1 MKTILF
7 YDTETTGLPNW
18 KTPSGGEDQPHI
30 VQIGALLVD
39 VETKEVLKELD
50 VIVKPEGWE
59 IPEDTIEVHGITNE
73 HALEV
78 GIPEKEAITHL
89 LDMLHS
95 VEGVERVAYNRTFD
109 QRIIRIGLKRFFSE
123 EVQDVWAEKDNH
135 HCAMLMAKKICK
147 IEPKGRYGYKNP
159 KLSEAYKFFTGEEL
173 EGAHNALVDTKA
185 AMTVYFA
192 CLEYNEE

>member
-7 YDTETTGLPNW
+7 YDNETTGPPNW
-18 KTPSGGEDQPHI
+18 NTAIDGDDQPHI

-59 IPEDTIEVHGITNE
+59 IPQDTIEVHGITNE

-78 GIPEKEAITHL
+78 GIPEKEAITRL

-95 VEGVERVAYNRTFD
+95 AEGVQRVAYNRTFNK
-109 QRIIRIGLKRFFSE
+109 RIIRIGLKRFFTE
-123 EVQDVWAEKDNH
+123 EVQDIWAEKDDH
-135 HCAMLMAKKICK
+135 DCAMLMAKGICR
-147 IEPKGRYGYKNP
+147 IEPKDRYGYKNP
-159 KLSEAYKFFTGEEL
+159 NLSEAYKFFTSEEL
-173 EGAHNALVDTKA
+173 EVAHNALVDTKA
-185 AMTVYFA
+185 AMKVYFA
-192 CLEYNEE
+192 CLFYR